1 MLEALGVSYTIQDDS
16 IFIDGTGSVNGGK
29 IATFNDHRIAMAGA
43 IAAAI
48 SQKEIT
54 IENINCVE
62 KSYPD
67 FFKDLEKATV
77 SF

>member
-1 MLEALGVSYTIQDDS
+1 
-16 IFIDGTGSVNGGK
+16 
-29 IATFNDHRIAMAGA
+29 MAGA